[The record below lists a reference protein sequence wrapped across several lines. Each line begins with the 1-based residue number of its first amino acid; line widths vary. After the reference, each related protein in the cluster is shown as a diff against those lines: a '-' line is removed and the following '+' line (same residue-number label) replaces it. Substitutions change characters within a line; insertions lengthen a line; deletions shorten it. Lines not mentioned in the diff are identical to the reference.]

1 MLAQTKMALHSARH
15 GFSNPIH
22 GILLGQRSASLL
34 EVTDA
39 LPVCHEVPTK
49 PIVDMALRFADIY
62 LQQKKESLEIVGW
75 YTANSTVT
83 SSFEEEIPNVS
94 ACRVV
99 SSMSEQMDNTE
110 AIVLVLL
117 SAMGVVSTLDETEKG
132 ASFAP
137 LCTVFEKDVKTRTF
151 TQKVD
156 ATRVLTNESSKGDAS
171 EVIVRA
177 LKGMSKF
184 SSEYD
189 ELSTGGGLTIYDFV
203 DHITDFE
210 KRENLDVK
218 NWIENKAVLEFVDDY
233 LKAR

>member
-1 MLAQTKMALHSARH
+1 MALHSARH

-34 EVTDA
+34 EVADV

-99 SSMSEQMDNTE
+99 SSMAEQINNTE

-132 ASFAP
+132 ASSAP

-156 ATRVLTNESSKGDAS
+156 ATRVSTNESSKGDAS
-171 EVIVRA
+171 EVILRA

-233 LKAR
+233 LKNR

>member
-1 MLAQTKMALHSARH
+1 MALHSARH

-34 EVTDA
+34 EVADV

-62 LQQKKESLEIVGW
+62 LQQKNEALEIVGW
-75 YTANSTVT
+75 YTANANV
-83 SSFEEEIPNVS
+83 SSSLEEEMPNVS

-99 SSMSEQMDNTE
+99 SSMAEQITNKE
-110 AIVLVLL
+110 GLVLVLL
-117 SAMGVVSTLDETEKG
+117 SAMGVVSTLDEKEEG
-132 ASFAP
+132 ASSTP
-137 LCTVFEKDVKTRTF
+137 LCTVFEKDLKTRTF

-156 ATRVLTNESSKGDAS
+156 ASRILTKESLKEEVSD
-171 EVIVRA
+171 VIVQA

-184 SSEYD
+184 SSEFD
-189 ELSTGGGLTIYDFV
+189 ELSTAGGLTIFDFV
-203 DHITDFE
+203 DHISDFE
-210 KRENLDVK
+210 NRENMDVK
-218 NWIENKAVLEFVDDY
+218 NWIENKAVVEFVDDY